1 MANTEKTIDEV
12 IQGLEGLISI
22 APSIIAIIQT
32 VKTNG
37 SISLDQMNALM
48 GTRQAAVAE
57 ADAALNG
64 G

>member
-12 IQGLEGLISI
+12 IQGLEGLIAI
-22 APSIIAIIQT
+22 APSVIAIIQT

-48 GTRQAAVAE
+48 ATRQAAVAE
-57 ADAALNG
+57 ADAALSG

>member
-1 MANTEKTIDEV
+1 MSSQKTIDEV
-12 IQGLEGLISI
+12 IQGLEGLIAI
-22 APSIIAIIQT
+22 APSVIAIIQT

-48 GTRQAAVAE
+48 ATRQGAVAE
-57 ADAALNG
+57 ADAALSG